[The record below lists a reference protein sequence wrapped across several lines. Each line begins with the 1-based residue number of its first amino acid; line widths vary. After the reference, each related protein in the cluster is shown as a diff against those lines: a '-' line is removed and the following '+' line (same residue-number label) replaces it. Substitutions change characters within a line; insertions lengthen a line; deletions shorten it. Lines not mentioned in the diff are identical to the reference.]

1 MTRQNAEC
9 RRTTKRSQSNG
20 IVICCCCA
28 EFVFLYISIYL
39 YLYVTFIWYIHIYIY
54 IFLSLSLFRHSVD
67 PCDEKH
73 SASVFHWQQFARQNT
88 ERKSSV
94 NNTQYKNKLYT
105 PLTFRC
111 KLLNCWM
118 EFLFVAIAAA
128 SCLLRGKVQEQMSFF
143 SIHFLDSTGG
153 EKKKEK
159 NNLRCT
165 RR

>member
-1 MTRQNAEC
+1 MLNLFFCTYL
-9 RRTTKRSQSNG
+9 S
-20 IVICCCCA
+20 
-28 EFVFLYISIYL
+28 ISISTLHLFGTY
-39 YLYVTFIWYIHIYIY
+39 IYIY

-143 SIHFLDSTGG
+143 FDSFSGSNRRG
-153 EKKKEK
+153 EKERKKQFEMH
-159 NNLRCT
+159 
-165 RR
+165 